1 MLELNGTDLLGRPV
15 KIGPGVAKGR
25 GKRVIERDALSFS
38 KRQGPSTPVFD
49 RWTRTDAPDHWKEY
63 NKENRRLIVS
73 GLPRMLDHYS
83 VNEGVRELFKGFTM
97 HVLSFAII
105 LATGN

>member
-1 MLELNGTDLLGRPV
+1 MLELNATDLLGRPV

-25 GKRVIERDALSFS
+25 GKGLIERDALSFS
-38 KRQGPSTPVFD
+38 KRQGPSAPVFD
-49 RWTRTDAPDHWKEY
+49 RWTRTDAPDHWKE
-63 NKENRRLIVS
+63 ENRRLIVS

-97 HVLSFAII
+97 HVLSFAVIV
-105 LATGN
+105 ATGN

>member
-1 MLELNGTDLLGRPV
+1 MEELNGTNLLGRPV

-25 GKRVIERDALSFS
+25 GNRVIQGDGVAIN
-38 KRQGPSTPVFD
+38 KRSGLPTPVFD
-49 RWTRTDAPDHWKEY
+49 RWTRTDAPDHWKAY

-73 GLPRMLDHYS
+73 GLPRMVDHYS

-97 HVLSFAII
+97 HVLPFTVIVNF
-105 LATGN
+105 GN

>member
-1 MLELNGTDLLGRPV
+1 MLELNGTNLFGRPV
-15 KIGPGVAKGR
+15 KIGPGVAKTR
-25 GKRVIERDALSFS
+25 GKRVVERDGVAFN

-83 VNEGVRELFKGFTM
+83 VNGGVREVFEGFTM
-97 HVLSFAII
+97 HVLPFTVVVA
-105 LATGN
+105 LGN

>member
-15 KIGPGVAKGR
+15 KIGPGVAKGK
-25 GKRVIERDALSFS
+25 GKRVNERDASSFS

-63 NKENRRLIVS
+63 DMENRRLIVS
-73 GLPRMLDHYS
+73 GLPRMHDHCS
-83 VNEGVRELFKGFTM
+83 VNEGVRELFNGFTM
-97 HVLSFAII
+97 HVLSFAVVV
-105 LATGN
+105 ATGN